1 MVLHGFLQAQLAK
14 PMLNKEVMTMK
25 AYEKLEIELVKFN
38 VEDVICTS
46 GWDVKE
52 EGSNEDTGDNG
63 AMYPINSLF
72 N

>member
-1 MVLHGFLQAQLAK
+1 
-14 PMLNKEVMTMK
+14 MK

-38 VEDVICTS
+38 VEDIICTS